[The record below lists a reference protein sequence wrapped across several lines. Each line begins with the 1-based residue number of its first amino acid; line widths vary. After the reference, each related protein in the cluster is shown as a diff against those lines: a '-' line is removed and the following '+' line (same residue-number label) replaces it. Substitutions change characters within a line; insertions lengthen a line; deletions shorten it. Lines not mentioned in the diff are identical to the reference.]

1 MCSHYHLSGKSD
13 EHRYDCTRKKGA
25 NMSGNI
31 QRREIHPMDTSS
43 GAETHPVPPA
53 LHMIRPGTSRV
64 LPVHLSKHHSLVVA
78 FMKQSDTPP
87 APFNAVSNISLD
99 DFCTFCFKALRI
111 RLANLLGLDRIIFDS
126 YKRRPTKG
134 SHPHRAAQFMPS
146 SCTCPHSKL
155 PPRSA
160 IQIRLRHGG
169 LLGGRVKWRVSWP
182 FEKNRTRFCSLKRP
196 YHFQKCTFTPNTWTS
211 S

>member
-1 MCSHYHLSGKSD
+1 
-13 EHRYDCTRKKGA
+13 
-25 NMSGNI
+25 MSGNI

-126 YKRRPTKG
+126 YKLMVRVVISDDQRKALIHTG
-134 SHPHRAAQFMPS
+134 QRNSRLPHALAPIQ
-146 SCTCPHSKL
+146 SCHLDQQS
-155 PPRSA
+155 RYDFA
-160 IQIRLRHGG
+160 MEVYWG
-169 LLGGRVKWRVSWP
+169 
-182 FEKNRTRFCSLKRP
+182 EE
-196 YHFQKCTFTPNTWTS
+196 
-211 S
+211 